1 MATIIE
7 LKQSLFEDY
16 NDESYSYAHCIS
28 ANLALSKGIATEFR
42 AKYTDRFEELE
53 NQNPTVGNIVVW
65 KNRDQYVYNLVT
77 KEMHYHKPTYT
88 SFTKSLQAMKNHAV
102 LNSIKEIRMPKIG
115 CGLDK
120 LIWKK
125 VKGIISKVFKDTGI
139 NIQVYYIEY

>member
-1 MATIIE
+1 MAAIIE

-77 KEMHYHKPTYT
+77 KEI
-88 SFTKSLQAMKNHAV
+88 
-102 LNSIKEIRMPKIG
+102 NSN
-115 CGLDK
+115 DK
-120 LIWKK
+120 
-125 VKGIISKVFKDTGI
+125 KDRITPI
-139 NIQVYYIEY
+139 HQFFSAQFQPE